1 MNEIRARLGL
11 TFLWRSALPLVV
23 VIVIIQ
29 ACDKISGA
37 NLPVCILNKTRQ
49 KLAFLRQWLST
60 FFMQRPILQPNL
72 TYNSLPK
79 ISNQSHEMQL
89 CLHNRKAQCQ
99 KMTHDTFMLNKDSFV
114 KLIDMAASLRENRA
128 VYESRNS
135 TTH

>member
-1 MNEIRARLGL
+1 VAHRVAAGGRD
-11 TFLWRSALPLVV
+11 R
-23 VIVIIQ
+23 IIK

-37 NLPVCILNKTRQ
+37 NLPLCILSKTRQ

-79 ISNQSHEMQL
+79 ISSQSYEMQL
-89 CLHNRKAQCQ
+89 CLHNRKSQCQ
-99 KMTHDTFMLNKDSFV
+99 KITHNTILFNKDSFI
-114 KLIDMAASLRENRA
+114 KLMGMAASLTENRA
-128 VYESRNS
+128 VYESRHS